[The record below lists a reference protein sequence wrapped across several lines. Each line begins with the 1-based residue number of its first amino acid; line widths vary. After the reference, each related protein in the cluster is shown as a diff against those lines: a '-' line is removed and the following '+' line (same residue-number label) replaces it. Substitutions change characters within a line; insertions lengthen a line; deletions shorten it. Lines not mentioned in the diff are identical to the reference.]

1 MSSSRRKPELKQHHR
16 KLVHVA
22 AVILFLLYLGVL
34 AYILFFLEVR
44 DGTYHNVNLVP
55 FKTIR
60 MLYTYY
66 FKFHEFTSWYW
77 IANIYGN
84 IALLAPFGLL
94 LPLVCHRRMAFWSI
108 LLLAALFS
116 IAIEACQY
124 LTLVGEA
131 DIDDVILNVFGALL
145 GYIVYRILG
154 NSFK

>member
-1 MSSSRRKPELKQHHR
+1 MPLFQHKPELKLKHK

-22 AVILFLLYLGVL
+22 AVILFLLYLAVL
-34 AYILFFLEVR
+34 AYVLFFLEIR
-44 DGTYHNVNLVP
+44 DGTYRNVNFVP

-66 FKFHEFTSWYW
+66 FKYHEFTSWYW

-94 LPLVCHRRMAFWSI
+94 LPLICHRRMSFWSI

-116 IAIEACQY
+116 VAIEFCQF
-124 LTLVGEA
+124 LAGVGEA
-131 DIDDVILNVFGALL
+131 DIDDVILNVFGAFL
-145 GYIVYRILG
+145 GYVLYRILG
-154 NSFK
+154 ASFK